1 MSSFL
6 GKVTD
11 KVKNVAATVTDKVKS
26 VAGVEDKTLITTS
39 KCEKL
44 SCDVVHNESKHEFTA
59 DVGDSNKAV
68 LSYKIIGQTQPCC
81 AQTCATGLEEK
92 TSAMSVSDKTTFGA
106 TSCKQAEILNISV
119 PESARHKG
127 VGTSLII
134 AFLDWA
140 HSPNQCICDIRIASS
155 TREFIAK
162 NSDDIMKESAGK
174 YDMILSSRK
183 V

>member
-68 LSYKIIGQTQPCC
+68 LSYKILGQTQPCC

-92 TSAMSVSDKTTFGA
+92 TSVVSVSDKTIG
-106 TSCKQAEILNISV
+106 CKQAEILNISV
-119 PESARHKG
+119 PESSRHKG
-127 VGTSLII
+127 VGTSLVI

-140 HSPNQCICDIRIASS
+140 HSPNQSICDIRISSS

-183 V
+183 M

>member
-68 LSYKIIGQTQPCC
+68 LSYKILGQTQPCSV
-81 AQTCATGLEEK
+81 QTSATGLEEK
-92 TSAMSVSDKTTFGA
+92 TSAMSVSDKTTSGS
-106 TSCKQAEILNISV
+106 SCKQAEILSISV

-140 HSPNQCICDIRIASS
+140 HSPNQNMCDIRIASS